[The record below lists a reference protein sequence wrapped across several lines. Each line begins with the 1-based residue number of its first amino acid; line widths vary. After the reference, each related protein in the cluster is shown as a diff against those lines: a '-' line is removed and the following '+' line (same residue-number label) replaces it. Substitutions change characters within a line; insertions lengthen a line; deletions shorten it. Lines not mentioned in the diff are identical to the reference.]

1 MIEPSSSA
9 PEFTRSIHVASLPG
23 ERVAAQGVQ
32 ALGAAV
38 SPTVLVFR
46 KNIAYDRLRRVF
58 DVIGALVLLAA
69 ALPILFAASLA
80 ILLEDGRPVFFRQR
94 RVGRFG
100 RIFTIYKLRTMR
112 REKCVDSFSPTTG
125 SDPRIT
131 RVGYWLRRSSIDELP
146 QLLNILRGEMA
157 FVGPRPEMPFVV
169 REYQSWQHLRHLVTP
184 GVTGFWQTTCRST
197 IPLHLPQATMLDL
210 DYVRQASHKT
220 DVAVLVRTIRTL
232 ISAEGAY

>member
-1 MIEPSSSA
+1 LSDVISIAPAEAVDAGSSSM
-9 PEFTRSIHVASLPG
+9 PSIASQN
-23 ERVAAQGVQ
+23 AYAKQS
-32 ALGAAV
+32 AV
-38 SPTVLVFR
+38 FPSVLVFR

-58 DVIGALVLLAA
+58 DVIGALFMLAA
-69 ALPILFAASLA
+69 ALPILLAAALA
-80 ILLEDGRPVFFRQR
+80 ILLEDGRPIFFRQR

-112 REKCVDSFSPTTG
+112 REKCVDSLSPTTG

-197 IPLHLPQATMLDL
+197 VPLHLPQATMLDL
-210 DYVRQASHKT
+210 EYIRRASHAT
-220 DVAVLVRTIRTL
+220 DVAVIVKTIRTL
-232 ISAEGAY
+232 LSAEGAY